1 MKNQKIS
8 FLQCLAIVAFILF
21 CDQFLKV
28 YIKLNFP
35 LTLYGELPLF
45 DLGWFKLLFIENKGM
60 AWGATINDFIPFI
73 SERNGK
79 LFLTLFR
86 MVAVT
91 FIFYW
96 LYNSIKQN
104 ANKLLVISLSLILA
118 GAIGNIIDSVFYGYL
133 FTNSYYNIAQ
143 FSPGNGYESFFYG
156 HVVDMLQFPMFS
168 WEWPNWIPYFG
179 GESFTFFEPV
189 FNIADS
195 AISIGVGIMLVFN
208 RKIYPENS

>member
-1 MKNQKIS
+1 MTLKKSLLIVFLILIVDQVSKI
-8 FLQCLAIVAFILF
+8 
-21 CDQFLKV
+21 

-143 FSPGNGYESFFYG
+143 FSPGNGYEPLFYG

-168 WEWPNWIPYFG
+168 WEWPSWIPYFG

>member
-1 MKNQKIS
+1 
-8 FLQCLAIVAFILF
+8 
-21 CDQFLKV
+21 
-28 YIKLNFP
+28 
-35 LTLYGELPLF
+35 
-45 DLGWFKLLFIENKGM
+45 
-60 AWGATINDFIPFI
+60 
-73 SERNGK
+73 
-79 LFLTLFR
+79 

-133 FTNSYYNIAQ
+133 FTNSYYNTAQ

-168 WEWPNWIPYFG
+168 WEWPSWIPYFG

>member
-1 MKNQKIS
+1 MTLKKSLLIVFLILVVDQVSKI
-8 FLQCLAIVAFILF
+8 
-21 CDQFLKV
+21 

-143 FSPGNGYESFFYG
+143 YSPGNGYESFFYG

>member
-1 MKNQKIS
+1 MSLRKLSWII
-8 FLQCLAIVAFILF
+8 LAILVA
-21 CDQFLKV
+21 DQALKS
-28 YIKLNFP
+28 YIKLNYN
-35 LTLYGELPLF
+35 LTYYGNGPIV
-45 DLGWFKLLFIENKGM
+45 DWGWFRLLFVENKGM

-168 WEWPNWIPYFG
+168 WEWPHWIPYFG

>member
-1 MKNQKIS
+1 MTLKKSLLIVFLILVVDQVSKI
-8 FLQCLAIVAFILF
+8 
-21 CDQFLKV
+21 

-79 LFLTLFR
+79 LLLTLFR

-143 FSPGNGYESFFYG
+143 FSPGSGYESFFYG

>member
-1 MKNQKIS
+1 MTLKKSLLIVFLILVVDQVSKI
-8 FLQCLAIVAFILF
+8 
-21 CDQFLKV
+21 

-143 FSPGNGYESFFYG
+143 FSPGSGYESFFYG

-195 AISIGVGIMLVFN
+195 SISIGVGIMLVFN

>member
-1 MKNQKIS
+1 MSFFLLNLIVFLILVVDQVSKI
-8 FLQCLAIVAFILF
+8 
-21 CDQFLKV
+21 

-143 FSPGNGYESFFYG
+143 FSPRTLY
-156 HVVDMLQFPMFS
+156 
-168 WEWPNWIPYFG
+168 YFIC
-179 GESFTFFEPV
+179 FIKLF
-189 FNIADS
+189 
-195 AISIGVGIMLVFN
+195 
-208 RKIYPENS
+208 K

>member
-1 MKNQKIS
+1 MTLKKSLLIVFLILIVDQVSKI
-8 FLQCLAIVAFILF
+8 
-21 CDQFLKV
+21 

-168 WEWPNWIPYFG
+168 WEWPSWIPYFG

>member
-1 MKNQKIS
+1 MTLKKSLLIVFLILVVDQVSKI
-8 FLQCLAIVAFILF
+8 
-21 CDQFLKV
+21 

-168 WEWPNWIPYFG
+168 WEWPSWIPYLG

>member
-1 MKNQKIS
+1 MTLKKSLLIVFLILVVDQVSKI
-8 FLQCLAIVAFILF
+8 
-21 CDQFLKV
+21 

-96 LYNSIKQN
+96 LYNSIKRN

-168 WEWPNWIPYFG
+168 WEWPSWIPYFG

>member
-1 MKNQKIS
+1 MTLKKSLLIVFLILVVDQVSKI
-8 FLQCLAIVAFILF
+8 
-21 CDQFLKV
+21 

-60 AWGATINDFIPFI
+60 AWGATIYDFIPFI
-73 SERNGK
+73 SDRIGK

>member
-1 MKNQKIS
+1 MTLKKSLLIVFLILVVDQVSKI
-8 FLQCLAIVAFILF
+8 
-21 CDQFLKV
+21 

-143 FSPGNGYESFFYG
+143 FSPGNGYESLFYG

-168 WEWPNWIPYFG
+168 WEWPSWIPYFG

-195 AISIGVGIMLVFN
+195 VITIGITMMIIFN
-208 RKIYPENS
+208 KSFFPKN

>member
-1 MKNQKIS
+1 MTLKKSLLIVFLILIVDQVSKI
-8 FLQCLAIVAFILF
+8 
-21 CDQFLKV
+21 

-60 AWGATINDFIPFI
+60 AWGATINDFIPLI

-133 FTNSYYNIAQ
+133 FTNSYYNIAE

-168 WEWPNWIPYFG
+168 WEWPSWIPYFG

>member
-8 FLQCLAIVAFILF
+8 FLQCLAIVAFIIF

-35 LTLYGELPLF
+35 LTIYGQDPIF

-168 WEWPNWIPYFG
+168 WEWPHWIPYFG

-189 FNIADS
+189 FNIAD
-195 AISIGVGIMLVFN
+195 GIMLVFN

>member
-1 MKNQKIS
+1 MTLKKSLLIVFLILVVDQVSKI
-8 FLQCLAIVAFILF
+8 
-21 CDQFLKV
+21 

-96 LYNSIKQN
+96 LYNK
-104 ANKLLVISLSLILA
+104 
-118 GAIGNIIDSVFYGYL
+118 
-133 FTNSYYNIAQ
+133 
-143 FSPGNGYESFFYG
+143 
-156 HVVDMLQFPMFS
+156 
-168 WEWPNWIPYFG
+168 
-179 GESFTFFEPV
+179 
-189 FNIADS
+189 
-195 AISIGVGIMLVFN
+195 IM
-208 RKIYPENS
+208 RCK

>member
-1 MKNQKIS
+1 MTLKKSLLIVFLILVVDQVSKI
-8 FLQCLAIVAFILF
+8 
-21 CDQFLKV
+21 

-35 LTLYGELPLF
+35 LTLYGELPIF

-96 LYNSIKQN
+96 LYNSIKQD

-156 HVVDMLQFPMFS
+156 HVVDMLQFPIFS
-168 WEWPNWIPYFG
+168 WEWPSWIPYFG

>member
-1 MKNQKIS
+1 MTLKKSLLIVFLILVVDQVSKI
-8 FLQCLAIVAFILF
+8 
-21 CDQFLKV
+21 

-168 WEWPNWIPYFG
+168 WEWPNWIPYLG

>member
-1 MKNQKIS
+1 MTLKKSLLIVFLILVVDQVSKI
-8 FLQCLAIVAFILF
+8 
-21 CDQFLKV
+21 

-143 FSPGNGYESFFYG
+143 FSPGSGYESFFYG
-156 HVVDMLQFPMFS
+156 HVVDMLQFPIFS

>member
-1 MKNQKIS
+1 MTLKKSLIIVFLILVVDQVSKI
-8 FLQCLAIVAFILF
+8 
-21 CDQFLKV
+21 

-143 FSPGNGYESFFYG
+143 FSPGSGYESFFYG

-168 WEWPNWIPYFG
+168 WEWPNWIPYLG

>member
-1 MKNQKIS
+1 MTLKKSLLIVFLILVVDQVSKI
-8 FLQCLAIVAFILF
+8 
-21 CDQFLKV
+21 

-143 FSPGNGYESFFYG
+143 FSPGNGYDSFFYG

-168 WEWPNWIPYFG
+168 WEWPSWIPYFG

>member
-1 MKNQKIS
+1 MTLKKSLLIVFLILVVDQVSKI
-8 FLQCLAIVAFILF
+8 
-21 CDQFLKV
+21 

-73 SERNGK
+73 SERTGK

-168 WEWPNWIPYFG
+168 WEWPSWIPYFG

>member
-1 MKNQKIS
+1 MTLKKSLLIVFLILVVDQVSKI
-8 FLQCLAIVAFILF
+8 
-21 CDQFLKV
+21 

-104 ANKLLVISLSLILA
+104 TNKLLVISLSLILA

>member
-1 MKNQKIS
+1 MTLKKSLLIVFLILVVDQVCKI
-8 FLQCLAIVAFILF
+8 F
-21 CDQFLKV
+21 
-28 YIKLNFP
+28 IKLNFP
-35 LTLYGELPLF
+35 LRLYGELPIF

-168 WEWPNWIPYFG
+168 WEWPSWIPYFG

-208 RKIYPENS
+208 KKIYPENS

>member
-1 MKNQKIS
+1 MTLKKSLLIVFLILIVDQVSKI
-8 FLQCLAIVAFILF
+8 
-21 CDQFLKV
+21 

-86 MVAVT
+86 MFAVT

-168 WEWPNWIPYFG
+168 WEWPSWIPYFG

>member
-8 FLQCLAIVAFILF
+8 FLQCLAIVAFIIF

-35 LTLYGELPLF
+35 LTIYGQDPIF

-168 WEWPNWIPYFG
+168 WEWPHWIPYFG